1 MLELTGHGT
10 GHCPARSIVFF
21 CFERELSE
29 IIRKFAENLG
39 YMDIKRYK
47 DIVYKVIGAAMTVHK
62 ELGGGLLEPL
72 YNEALCIELSDMG
85 FHPESE
91 KNLLCYYKGR
101 QMKKS
106 YRMDIVVDDVI
117 LELKSTSEIC
127 PEHRFQLFNYLR
139 LTKNPIGLLINFGS
153 ESLECE
159 RYCYDSTTNECRLID
174 RNMNI
179 VPR

>member
-1 MLELTGHGT
+1 MLIYINKMEY
-10 GHCPARSIVFF
+10 
-21 CFERELSE
+21 
-29 IIRKFAENLG
+29 K
-39 YMDIKRYK
+39 KYK
-47 DIVYKVIGAAMTVHK
+47 DITYRIIGAAMTVHR
-62 ELGGGLLEPL
+62 ELGSGLLEPI
-72 YNEALCIELSDMG
+72 YNEALCMELTDIG
-85 FHPESE
+85 LQAEPEKE
-91 KNLLCYYKGR
+91 LLCFYKGR

-106 YRMDIVVDDVI
+106 YRMDILVDDII

-153 ESLECE
+153 DSLECE
-159 RYCYDSTTNECRLID
+159 RYYYDRTTNECRLID

>member
-1 MLELTGHGT
+1 MENTEGNG
-10 GHCPARSIVFF
+10 GPQADVFS
-21 CFERELSE
+21 ERELSE